1 MCPVTKSKTEMVPCP
16 ICGEMLP
23 LVLEGERLVAYHN
36 CRPNGKLIQVY
47 SKPATKPEDNG

>member
-1 MCPVTKSKTEMVPCP
+1 MTKSKTEMVPCP